1 MFSAKISRFSVLF
14 AEKFETDFGD
24 NLKGKIFASTLAVP
38 RLRGAGVTPTQKR
51 PRQRQNDRRRLLQP
65 RTHHDPA
72 THLRGGV
79 DQAQL
84 VRPAGGQQELLVPPV
99 GQQGHRR
106 GQGSLLHHHTAA
118 QGEALRQGAGGQI
131 QLAETPVLA

>member
-1 MFSAKISRFSVLF
+1 MAKTS
-14 AEKFETDFGD
+14 
-24 NLKGKIFASTLAVP
+24 AVP

-51 PRQRQNDRRRLLQP
+51 PRQRQDDRRRLLQP
-65 RTHHDPA
+65 RTHHNSA

-84 VRPAGGQQELLVPPV
+84 VRPARGQQELLVPPV
-99 GQQGHRR
+99 GQQDHRC
-106 GQGSLLHHHTAA
+106 GQGSLLHHHAAA
-118 QGEALRQGAGGQI
+118 QGQPLCQEAGGQI

>member
-1 MFSAKISRFSVLF
+1 M
-14 AEKFETDFGD
+14 DFGD
-24 NLKGKIFASTLAVP
+24 HSKGKIFAKTLAVP
-38 RLRGAGVTPTQKR
+38 RLRGAGVTPPQKR
-51 PRQRQNDRRRLLQP
+51 PRQRQDDRRRLLKT
-65 RTHHDPA
+65 RTHHNSA

-99 GQQGHRR
+99 GQQGQSR

-118 QGEALRQGAGGQI
+118 QGQALCQRAGGQI